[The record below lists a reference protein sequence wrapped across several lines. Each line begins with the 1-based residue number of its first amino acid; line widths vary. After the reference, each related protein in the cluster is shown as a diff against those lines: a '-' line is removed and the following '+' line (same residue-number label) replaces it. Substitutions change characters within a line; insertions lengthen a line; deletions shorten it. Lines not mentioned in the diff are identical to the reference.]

1 MSSTENIDYVLL
13 KYNMLGYKYIKIL
26 YSGGGDNGEI
36 DEMYITKETID
47 DLHDTYGTE
56 WVALIEDKDY
66 GILQDF
72 ACENIIEQYEDWWN
86 NEGGSGAL
94 LINLLDGEFKVINE
108 IYYQQSDTFEH
119 NGNIFAN

>member
-26 YSGGGDNGEI
+26 YSGGGDSGEI

-47 DLHDTYGTE
+47 DLHNTYDTE

-72 ACENIIEQYEDWWN
+72 ACENIIEKYEDWWN
-86 NEGGSGAL
+86 NDGGSGAL

-119 NGNIFAN
+119 DGNIFAN

>member
-26 YSGGGDNGEI
+26 YSGGGDSGEI

-47 DLHDTYGTE
+47 DLHDTYNTE

-72 ACENIIEQYEDWWN
+72 ACEKIIEQYEDWWN
-86 NEGGSGAL
+86 NDGGSGSL
-94 LINLLDGEFKVINE
+94 IINLLNGDFKVINE
-108 IYYQQSDTFEH
+108 IYYQQSDAFEH
-119 NGNIFAN
+119 DGNIFAN

>member
-26 YSGGGDNGEI
+26 YSGGGDSGEI

-47 DLHDTYGTE
+47 DLHNTYDTE
-56 WVALIEDKDY
+56 WVSLIEDKDY
-66 GILQDF
+66 GILQNF

-86 NEGGSGAL
+86 NDGGSGAL
-94 LINLLDGEFKVINE
+94 LINLLDGKFKVINE

-119 NGNIFAN
+119 NGNIFNN

>member
-26 YSGGGDNGEI
+26 YSGGGDSGEI

-47 DLHDTYGTE
+47 NLKDTYETE
-56 WVALIEDKDY
+56 WIALIEDKDY

-72 ACENIIEQYEDWWN
+72 ACANIIEQYEDWWN
-86 NEGGSGAL
+86 NDGGAGCL

-119 NGNIFAN
+119 DGNIFKN

>member
-26 YSGGGDNGEI
+26 YSGGGDSGEI

-47 DLHDTYGTE
+47 NLKDTYGTE
-56 WVALIEDKDY
+56 WIALIEDEDY

-72 ACENIIEQYEDWWN
+72 ACENIIEKYENWWDN
-86 NEGGSGAL
+86 DGGAGYL

-119 NGNIFAN
+119 DGNIFKN

>member
-26 YSGGGDNGEI
+26 YSGGGDSGEI

-72 ACENIIEQYEDWWN
+72 ACENIIEKYEDWWN
-86 NEGGSGAL
+86 NDGGSGSL

-119 NGNIFAN
+119 DGNIFAN

>member
-26 YSGGGDNGEI
+26 YSGGGDSGEI

-47 DLHDTYGTE
+47 NLHNTYDTE

-72 ACENIIEQYEDWWN
+72 ACENIIEKYEDWWN
-86 NEGGSGAL
+86 NDGGSGAL

-119 NGNIFAN
+119 DGNIFAN

>member
-26 YSGGGDNGEI
+26 YSGGGDSGEI

-47 DLHDTYGTE
+47 DLHNTYDTE

-86 NEGGSGAL
+86 NDGGSGAL

-119 NGNIFAN
+119 DGNIFAN

>member
-26 YSGGGDNGEI
+26 YSGGGDSGEI

-72 ACENIIEQYEDWWN
+72 ACENIIEKYEDWWN
-86 NEGGSGAL
+86 NDGGSGAL

-119 NGNIFAN
+119 DGNIFAN